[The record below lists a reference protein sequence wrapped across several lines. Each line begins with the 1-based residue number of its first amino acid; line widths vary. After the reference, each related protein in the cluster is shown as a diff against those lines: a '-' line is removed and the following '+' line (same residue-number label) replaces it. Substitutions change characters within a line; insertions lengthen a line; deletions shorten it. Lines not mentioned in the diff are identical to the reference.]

1 MARPAEFS
9 FRSRLRNLQALAAQQ
24 FDLVVIGG
32 GITGAGIARDAA
44 LRGLSVALIERR
56 DFASG
61 TSSRSSKLIHGGL
74 RYLQQGDVGLVREAA
89 TERYAVRKLAPH
101 LARPAQMLV
110 PASSR
115 ASYAKL
121 SVGLWTYDRLA
132 GVSDD
137 ERYRMLSK
145 DETLALEPRLR
156 ADHIYGAGL
165 YYEYVTD
172 DARLVVEVIKSAAAL
187 GAVVAN
193 YAAVDG
199 FVLDNGRVTGVEARD
214 QLTGDTLTVR
224 GRVVINAA
232 GPWVDAVRLLSEP
245 SDKPRLRLTKG
256 IHLGIRTER
265 IGLSRIVVMNARDKR
280 GVFAIPRGA
289 VTYLG
294 TTDTD
299 YPQPEDY
306 PYITADDVE
315 YLLDAANRTFDVDPP
330 LTADDVASAWA
341 GLRPLLHQ
349 EGKKPSELSRKD
361 EIMVGSGGLLSI
373 AGGKLTTFRRM
384 SERVVDMACE
394 RLEEQGA
401 AVPPRRGTSEE
412 AVLGSGATGDD
423 VAGFARRLAERW
435 PRVEHDVI
443 DRLVTLYGSNA
454 ERLVDG
460 IAADPLLAERF
471 AAHLPVMR
479 AEVEYAVREEMA
491 LHLEDFMERRSRL
504 LLWEPDNG
512 LAVAAGVART
522 MAALLGWDEPR
533 VHDEINRYRALVERL
548 KSFEGDTP
556 AAEAAPAADA
566 QPAHAA
572 HV

>member
-9 FRSRLRNLQALAAQQ
+9 FRSRAKSLRALAEQR
-24 FDLVVIGG
+24 FDVIVVGG
-32 GITGAGIARDAA
+32 GITGAGVARDAA
-44 LRGLSVALIERR
+44 LRGLSVALVERR

-101 LARPAQMLV
+101 LARPVQMLV
-110 PASSR
+110 PARSR

-145 DETLALEPRLR
+145 PETLALEPRLR
-156 ADHIYGAGL
+156 ADRIYGAGL
-165 YYEYVTD
+165 YYEYLTD
-172 DARLVVEVIKSAAAL
+172 DARLVIEVMKSAAAL
-187 GAVVAN
+187 GVVIAN
-193 YAAVDG
+193 YAEVED
-199 FVLDNGRVTGVEARD
+199 FVIENDQVRGVEIRD
-214 QLTGDTLTVR
+214 QLSGDTFTAR
-224 GRVVINAA
+224 GGVVINAA

-245 SDKPRLRLTKG
+245 GDKPRLRLTKG
-256 IHLGIRTER
+256 IHLCVPTER

-299 YPQPEDY
+299 YPRPEDY
-306 PYITADDVE
+306 PSISQDDVD
-315 YLLDAANRTFDVDPP
+315 YLLDAANRTFDVDLP
-330 LTADDVASAWA
+330 LVTEDIVGAWA

-361 EIMVGSGGLLSI
+361 EIMIGAGGLISI

-384 SERVVDMACE
+384 SERVVDLACE
-394 RLEEQGA
+394 RLPAHAGKP
-401 AVPPRRGTSEE
+401 PPRKGTSQD
-412 AVLGSGATGDD
+412 ALLGSGATGDD
-423 VAGFARRLAERW
+423 VTAFAARLQARW
-435 PRVEHDVI
+435 PRVQGDVV
-443 DRLVTLYGSNA
+443 DRLVALYGSNA

-460 IAADPLLAERF
+460 IAADPVLAERF
-471 AAHLPVMR
+471 APHLPVTR

-491 LHLEDFMERRSRL
+491 LTLEDFMERRSRL
-504 LLWEPDNG
+504 LLWQPDNG
-512 LAVAAGVART
+512 LSAAAGVAGA
-522 MAALLGWDEPR
+522 MAAVLDWDAVR
-533 VHDEINRYRALVERL
+533 VRDECARYRALVERL
-548 KSFEGDTP
+548 KSFVGDP
-556 AAEAAPAADA
+556 AAVDA
-566 QPAHAA
+566 VQVAHG
-572 HV
+572 

>member
-9 FRSRLRNLQALAAQQ
+9 YRSRAKHLQALSQQ
-24 FDLVVIGG
+24 RFDLIVVGG

-44 LRGLSVALIERR
+44 LRGLSVALVERR

-110 PASSR
+110 PAGSR
-115 ASYAKL
+115 ATYAKL

-137 ERYRMLSK
+137 ERYRMLSR

-156 ADHIYGAGL
+156 PEHIYGAGL
-165 YYEYVTD
+165 YYEYLTD
-172 DARLVVEVIKSAAAL
+172 DARLVIEVVKSAAAL
-187 GAVVAN
+187 GAVIAN
-193 YAAVDG
+193 YAEVEG
-199 FVLDNGRVTGVEARD
+199 FVFDNGQVAGVEVRDHVTGDV
-214 QLTGDTLTVR
+214 LPITGTV
-224 GRVVINAA
+224 VVNAC
-232 GPWVDAVRLLSEP
+232 GPWVDGVRLLSEAG
-245 SDKPRLRLTKG
+245 DKPRLRLTKG

-265 IGLSRIVVMNARDKR
+265 MGLSRIVVMNARDKR

-299 YPQPEDY
+299 YAQPDDY
-306 PYITADDVE
+306 PHITGDDVE
-315 YLLDAANRTFDVDPP
+315 YLLDAANRTFDLEPP
-330 LTADDVASAWA
+330 LVAEDVVSAWA

-361 EIMVGSGGLLSI
+361 EIMVGAGGLLSI

-384 SERVVDMACE
+384 SERVVDMVME
-394 RLEEQGA
+394 RLSARGA
-401 AVPPRRGTSEE
+401 TPPARRGASED
-412 AVLGSGATGDD
+412 VLLDSGETGDD
-423 VAGFARRLAERW
+423 VAGYAQRLASRW
-435 PRVEHDVI
+435 PRVGRDVVE
-443 DRLVTLYGSNA
+443 RLVALYGSNA

-460 IAADPLLAERF
+460 IAADPVLAERY
-471 AAHLPVMR
+471 APHLPVTR
-479 AEVEYAVREEMA
+479 AEVEYAVRDEMV
-491 LHLEDFMERRSRL
+491 LGLEDFMERRSRL

-512 LAVAAGVART
+512 LAVVDGVAQT
-522 MAALLGWDEPR
+522 LGGALGWDAAR
-533 VHDEINRYRALVERL
+533 VRDEVSRYRALAARL
-548 KSFEGDTP
+548 KTFDSDSP
-556 AAEAAPAADA
+556 AAAQAANG
-566 QPAHAA
+566 
-572 HV
+572 

>member
-9 FRSRLRNLQALAAQQ
+9 FRSRAKSLQALAEQR
-24 FDLVVIGG
+24 FDVIIIGG
-32 GITGAGIARDAA
+32 GITGAGVARDAA
-44 LRGLSVALIERR
+44 LRGLSVALLERR

-101 LARPAQMLV
+101 LARPVQMLV

-132 GVSDD
+132 GVTED

-145 DETLALEPRLR
+145 EETLALEPRLR
-156 ADHIYGAGL
+156 AERIYGAGL
-165 YYEYVTD
+165 YYEYLTD
-172 DARLVVEVIKSAAAL
+172 DARLVLEVIKSAAAL
-187 GAVVAN
+187 GVVIAN

-199 FVLDNGRVTGVEARD
+199 FVIENDQVTGVEIRD
-214 QLTGDTLTVR
+214 QLTGDVLSAR
-224 GRVVINAA
+224 GSVVINAA

-299 YPQPEDY
+299 YPNPEDY
-306 PYITADDVE
+306 PYITPDDVD
-315 YLLDAANRTFDVDPP
+315 YLLDAANRTFAVDPP
-330 LTADDVASAWA
+330 LVADDVVSAWA

-361 EIMVGSGGLLSI
+361 EIMVGTGGLISI

-394 RLEEQGA
+394 RLQGLGQK
-401 AVPPRRGTSEE
+401 PPQRRGTSEE
-412 AVLGSGATGDD
+412 TLLDSGDTGDD
-423 VAGFARRLAERW
+423 VAAFAARLRARW
-435 PRVEHDVI
+435 PRLAGDVI
-443 DRLVTLYGSNA
+443 ERLVALYGSNA

-460 IAADPLLAERF
+460 IAADPVLAERF
-471 AAHLPVMR
+471 APHLPVTR
-479 AEVEYAVREEMA
+479 AEVEYSVRDEMA
-491 LHLEDFMERRSRL
+491 LTLEDFMERRSRV

-512 LAVAAGVART
+512 LSVVDGVART
-522 MAALLGWDEPR
+522 MAAALGWDAAR
-533 VHDEINRYRALVERL
+533 VADEIARYRALVERL
-548 KSFEGDTP
+548 KSFDGD
-556 AAEAAPAADA
+556 AAEADAAR
-566 QPAHAA
+566 AA
-572 HV
+572 HG

>member
-9 FRSRLRNLQALAAQQ
+9 YRSRAKQLQSLTEQR

-32 GITGAGIARDAA
+32 GITGAGVARDAA
-44 LRGLSVALIERR
+44 LRGLSVALVERR

-110 PASSR
+110 PAGSR
-115 ASYAKL
+115 ATYAKL

-137 ERYRMLSK
+137 ERYRMLSRE
-145 DETLALEPRLR
+145 ETLGLEPRLR
-156 ADHIYGAGL
+156 SEHIYGAGL
-165 YYEYVTD
+165 YYEYLTD
-172 DARLVVEVIKSAAAL
+172 DARLVIEVMKSAAAL
-187 GAVVAN
+187 GVVIAN
-193 YAAVDG
+193 YAEVES
-199 FVLDNGRVTGVEARD
+199 FLFDNGQVSGVEVRD
-214 QLTGDTLTVR
+214 HLTGDVLPVAGTV
-224 GRVVINAA
+224 VVNAA
-232 GPWVDAVRLLSEP
+232 GPWVDGVRLLSEAG
-245 SDKPRLRLTKG
+245 DKPRLRLTKG

-299 YPQPEDY
+299 YTQPEDY
-306 PYITADDVE
+306 PDITMEDVD
-315 YLLDAANRTFDVDPP
+315 YLLDAANRTFEVEPALAPEDV
-330 LTADDVASAWA
+330 VSAWA

-361 EIMVGSGGLLSI
+361 EIMIGAGGLLSI

-384 SERVVDMACE
+384 SERVVDLVLE
-394 RLEEQGA
+394 RLTARGGTPGE
-401 AVPPRRGTSEE
+401 RRGTSED
-412 AVLGSGATGDD
+412 AVLGSGETGDD
-423 VAGFARRLAERW
+423 VTAYAERLATRW
-435 PRVEHDVI
+435 PRVGRDVVE
-443 DRLVTLYGSNA
+443 RLVALYGSHA
-454 ERLVDG
+454 ERIVDG
-460 IAADPLLAERF
+460 IAADPVLAERY
-471 AAHLPVMR
+471 APQLAVTR
-479 AEVEYAVREEMA
+479 AEVEYALRDEMV
-491 LHLEDFMERRSRL
+491 LTLEDFMERRSRL

-512 LAVAAGVART
+512 LAVAEGVAQT
-522 MAALLGWDEPR
+522 IGSALGWDAAR
-533 VHDEINRYRALVERL
+533 VREEVSRYRALVTRL
-548 KSFEGDTP
+548 KSFDSDSPT
-556 AAEAAPAADA
+556 AAQAANG
-566 QPAHAA
+566 
-572 HV
+572 

>member
-1 MARPAEFS
+1 MGRPAEFS
-9 FRSRLRNLQALAAQQ
+9 FRSRGKNLRALTEQR

-32 GITGAGIARDAA
+32 GITGAGIARDAS
-44 LRGLSVALIERR
+44 LRGLSVALVERR

-101 LARPAQMLV
+101 LARPVQMLV
-110 PASSR
+110 PASNRST
-115 ASYAKL
+115 YAKL

-132 GVSDD
+132 GVSDE
-137 ERYRMLSK
+137 ERYRMLGR
-145 DETLALEPRLR
+145 DETIALEPRLR
-156 ADHIYGAGL
+156 ADRIYGAGL

-172 DARLVVEVIKSAAAL
+172 DARLVMEVIKSAAGL
-187 GAVVAN
+187 GAVIAN

-199 FVLDNGRVTGVEARD
+199 FVIENGQVTGVEVLD
-214 QLTGDTLTVR
+214 QLTGETLTVH
-224 GRVVINAA
+224 GRVMINAA

-245 SDKPRLRLTKG
+245 GDKPRLRLTKG

-299 YPQPEDY
+299 YPQPDDY
-306 PYITADDVE
+306 PYITLDDVD

-330 LTADDVASAWA
+330 LVAGDVVSAWA
-341 GLRPLLHQ
+341 GLRPLLHE

-361 EIMVGSGGLLSI
+361 EIMVGAGGVLSI

-384 SERVVDMACE
+384 SERVVDMAWE
-394 RLEEQGA
+394 RLQAQGVKA
-401 AVPPRRGTSEE
+401 PARKGTSEE
-412 AVLGSGATGDD
+412 AVLGSGHTGDD
-423 VAGFARRLAERW
+423 VAAFAQRLAERW
-435 PRVEHDVI
+435 PQVGCDVVE
-443 DRLVTLYGSNA
+443 RLVALYGSNA

-471 AAHLPVMR
+471 SPQLPVTR

-504 LLWEPDNG
+504 LLWAADNG
-512 LAVAAGVART
+512 LSVVDGVART
-522 MAALLGWDEPR
+522 MAALLGWDAAC
-533 VHDEINRYRALVERL
+533 VQDEIGRYQALVERL

-556 AAEAAPAADA
+556 EAEAA
-566 QPAHAA
+566 QAA
-572 HV
+572 HG

>member
-1 MARPAEFS
+1 MARPSEFS
-9 FRSRLRNLQALAAQQ
+9 FRSRATSLQALAEQR
-24 FDLVVIGG
+24 FDLIVVGG
-32 GITGAGIARDAA
+32 GITGAGVARDAA

-89 TERYAVRKLAPH
+89 TERYVVRRLAPH
-101 LARPAQMLV
+101 LARPVQMLV
-110 PASSR
+110 PVGSR

-132 GVSDD
+132 GVSDV
-137 ERYRMLSK
+137 ERYHMLGR
-145 DETLALEPRLR
+145 DETVALEPKLRRERL
-156 ADHIYGAGL
+156 YGAGL

-172 DARLVVEVIKSAAAL
+172 DARLVVEVVKSAAAL

-199 FVLDNGRVTGVEARD
+199 FVIENGQVAGVEIRD
-214 QLTGDTLTVR
+214 QLTGDALTAR

-232 GPWVDAVRLLSEP
+232 GPWVDAVRLLHEP
-245 SDKPRLRLTKG
+245 GDRPRLRLTKG

-299 YPQPEDY
+299 YGQPEDY
-306 PYITADDVE
+306 PYITLDDAE

-330 LTADDVASAWA
+330 LAPEDVVSAWA
-341 GLRPLLHQ
+341 GLRPLLRQ

-361 EIMVGSGGLLSI
+361 EIMVSSAGLISI

-384 SERVVDMACE
+384 SERVVDIACE
-394 RLEEQGA
+394 RLQAQG
-401 AVPPRRGTSEE
+401 VKLPTPKGTSED
-412 AVLGSGATGDD
+412 ARLGSGDTGDD
-423 VAGFARRLAERW
+423 VAAFAERLRTRW
-435 PRVEHDVI
+435 PRVGSDVV
-443 DRLVTLYGSNA
+443 DRLVALYGSHA

-460 IAADPLLAERF
+460 IAVDPVLAERF
-471 AAHLPVMR
+471 APHLPVTR
-479 AEVEYAVREEMA
+479 AEVEYTVREEMA
-491 LHLEDFMERRSRL
+491 LTLEDFMERRSRL

-512 LAVAAGVART
+512 LSVAEGVART
-522 MAALLGWDEPR
+522 MAGALGWDAVR
-533 VHDEINRYRALVERL
+533 LHDEIGRYRALAERL
-548 KSFEGDTP
+548 KSFDGDT
-556 AAEAAPAADA
+556 AEAETA
-566 QPAHAA
+566 QAA
-572 HV
+572 HG